1 MFGLSF
7 GEIFVIGIIAL
18 IFIGPEELP
27 VIARTIARFLNDL
40 KHSASGLTDEIKK
53 QASIDLQPKKM
64 SEQIFDLA
72 TNAMLTKDAHAK
84 NENLQNPSL
93 TIQTGA
99 TVDAKSDQH
108 VQNSFV
114 DPHPQSITHG
124 ENQNEIRIEAE
135 PLAVAVKPKIQN
147 QGVTTQILPDKNEVS
162 ENE

>member
-64 SEQIFDLA
+64 SEQIFETLLFRLA
-72 TNAMLTKDAHAK
+72 QLLMQ
-84 NENLQNPSL
+84 NLINM
-93 TIQTGA
+93 
-99 TVDAKSDQH
+99 
-108 VQNSFV
+108 F
-114 DPHPQSITHG
+114 
-124 ENQNEIRIEAE
+124 
-135 PLAVAVKPKIQN
+135 KI
-147 QGVTTQILPDKNEVS
+147 LL
-162 ENE
+162 